1 MLKPYNHPRILWFM
15 LTAWATFALI
25 LVTLPGDNV
34 VMRAIFSVIDH
45 IWHFDILLHTALF
58 ASLTLTLWIMFRQWV
73 DSRHVLLVA
82 MALALIAGTLTE
94 WSQLYVAERSVT
106 VGDMMGN
113 WLGVFVAGFVVSY
126 FVDALVIDKL

>member
-1 MLKPYNHPRILWFM
+1 MLKQYNHPRILWFI
-15 LTAWATFALI
+15 LTAWAAFVLI
-25 LVTLPGDNV
+25 LVTLPGDNFF
-34 VMRAIFSVIDH
+34 MRAIFSVIDH

-82 MALALIAGTLTE
+82 MSFALIAGTLTE
-94 WSQLYVAERSVT
+94 WGQLYVSERSVT

-113 WLGVFVAGFVVSY
+113 WLGVFVAGFIVSY
-126 FVDALVIDKL
+126 FVDAIRFSR

>member
-1 MLKPYNHPRILWFM
+1 MLKQYNHPRILWFM
-15 LTAWATFALI
+15 LTAWATFVLI
-25 LVTLPGDNV
+25 LVTLPGDNFF
-34 VMRAIFSVIDH
+34 MRAIFSVIDH

-82 MALALIAGTLTE
+82 MVFALIAGTLTE
-94 WSQLYVAERSVT
+94 WGQLYVSERSVT

-126 FVDALVIDKL
+126 SVDAMRISR